1 MSIAFVHLQSDS
13 APDRGRLELLLFLL
27 TWTQSSCWP
36 SHRASCLLWDVKRRG
51 KGGTKFFKNTEVM
64 DCCGRQFAAP
74 SARATGST
82 KFSSAQEGAS
92 QLSVKACDWQSFSFK
107 RGMPRK
113 DKESSWD
120 REMEA
125 VAQNWRA
132 LQAEQV
138 SVGSSLLSYMTGNRI
153 TDVRKSS
160 SRKYLWRENARM
172 KLFCHR
178 MYTQWIEKSG

>member
-1 MSIAFVHLQSDS
+1 MIQPQIEEDLSCYSFYLHELSPPAGHLTELH
-13 APDRGRLELLLFLL
+13 ACCEMLKGEGR
-27 TWTQSSCWP
+27 
-36 SHRASCLLWDVKRRG
+36 
-51 KGGTKFFKNTEVM
+51 GGTKRFKNTEVM

-74 SARATGST
+74 SARATGLT

-138 SVGSSLLSYMTGNRI
+138 SVGSSLLSYMTGDRNI
-153 TDVRKSS
+153 DVRKSS
-160 SRKYLWRENARM
+160 SRKYLWRENAKM
-172 KLFCHR
+172 KLFFHR
-178 MYTQWIEKSG
+178 MYTQWIENSG